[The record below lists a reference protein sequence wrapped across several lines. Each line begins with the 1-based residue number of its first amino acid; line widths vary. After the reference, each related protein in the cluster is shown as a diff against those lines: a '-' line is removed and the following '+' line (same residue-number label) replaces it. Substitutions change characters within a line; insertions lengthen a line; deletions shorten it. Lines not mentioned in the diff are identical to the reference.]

1 MTTRRSAARSG
12 HPSAR
17 GTRRH
22 HLPGE
27 TASTAGGRVGA
38 DPSAADDILLG
49 DRSFRRGRRDPFVA
63 RVGAIVLAGVLLAPV
78 VAALGSDDPEI
89 VTAGSG
95 GAVAMVG
102 PIQRSSSGGAV
113 APSASTAPAGGSAV
127 TDRSGDAAGP
137 AGDGSGA
144 ASSARRG
151 SVAAL
156 SVRDEGSDSGSTQRP
171 TSRSGA
177 RRSGASASNAGSA
190 TAMTAAPTARRA
202 PSATG
207 PKCSGRY
214 TARRGDYWIGI
225 ARRAGVELRM
235 LLRAND
241 ATVNTPLYPGDRV
254 CLPQGARQPGP
265 PPTVPTTAAPR
276 PRPTAP
282 PAPGP
287 RPRPTTPPTTRPPAP
302 TTTRPPAP
310 RPPSSY
316 TRDEVL
322 AIIREVWPD
331 HLEERAIQIAWRES
345 NWIPTA
351 RNYCCH
357 GLFQIYFE
365 VHRSWLGWFGVT
377 SADGLYDPRIN
388 TMAAYHLYT
397 RAGGWG
403 PWGG

>member
-1 MTTRRSAARSG
+1 M
-12 HPSAR
+12 
-17 GTRRH
+17 
-22 HLPGE
+22 
-27 TASTAGGRVGA
+27 
-38 DPSAADDILLG
+38 
-49 DRSFRRGRRDPFVA
+49 
-63 RVGAIVLAGVLLAPV
+63 LAGVLLAPV
-78 VAALGSDDPEI
+78 VAALGSDDPQI

-102 PIQRSSSGGAV
+102 PIQRSSSGGADV
-113 APSASTAPAGGSAV
+113 PSASTAPTGDAAV
-127 TDRSGDAAGP
+127 TDRSGDAAGS
-137 AGDGSGA
+137 AGNGSGA
-144 ASSARRG
+144 ERSARQG

-156 SVRDEGSDSGSTQRP
+156 SVRNAGSDSGSTQGP

-177 RRSGASASNAGSA
+177 RRSGASESNAGSA
-190 TAMTAAPTARRA
+190 TASAAAPMARRA
-202 PSATG
+202 PSAG

-225 ARRAGVELRM
+225 ARRAGVELRT

-254 CLPQGARQPGP
+254 CLPQGARRPGP
-265 PPTVPTTAAPR
+265 PPTVAPTVAPR

-282 PAPGP
+282 PAPAP